1 MMPAALKIKEQQ
13 MLKKNDTTVGE
24 ILKEA
29 LKFYLRSPATLIGEI
44 LGIIGIVFLCWS
56 TLMIGYAIGGA

>member
-1 MMPAALKIKEQQ
+1 
-13 MLKKNDTTVGE
+13 MLKKNEPTLGQ

-29 LKFYLRSPATLIGEI
+29 LKFYLKSPATLIGEI

-56 TLMIGYAIGGA
+56 TLMIGYALGVE

>member
-1 MMPAALKIKEQQ
+1 

-44 LGIIGIVFLCWS
+44 LGIIGIVFLCWF
-56 TLMIGYAIGGA
+56 TLMIGYALGGA